1 MTAALADLT
10 PVAGRMNVRR
20 AGDATVIDD
29 SYNAN
34 PSSMRA
40 ALGTLG
46 ESGEGRRVAI
56 LGEMKE
62 LGQTAEREHEALAD
76 AVVRLGS
83 RSSSACGGLAG
94 ATARAAAALGV
105 EVVLAADAVEAAV
118 IARERVRPGDVVL
131 VKASR
136 SVGAERIVEALVST
150 GKNGRSPMIYEL
162 LFPLRHDSAWLGW
175 LNVLRYLPFR
185 TIAAT
190 VTAMLLA
197 FVLAPWFI
205 RELQS
210 KQIGQVVRDDGPET
224 HKIKSGTPTMGGALI
239 LLCVLVPTILWCDPR
254 NVFVWATTA
263 VTAGYGVIGYL
274 DDYLKI
280 KLKNSRGVPGRYKL
294 LGQFA
299 IAGGV
304 LAYAFLAQDHVPQ
317 PTGGISA
324 STSAS
329 RSSRSP
335 STRRPAGWVY
345 IPFAVLVVV
354 WTSNAVNLTD
364 GLDGLAIGP
373 VMINAGTYLV
383 WAYLAGATFG
393 IAHVSQRFVVARYL
407 DIPFIASA
415 GELSIYCGAMVG
427 AGIGFL
433 WYNTYPAQV
442 FMGDV
447 GSLALGGGLGMCAVF
462 TKNELL
468 SAILG
473 GVFFL
478 EAVSVVVQVTSF
490 RAHRASGFP
499 HGADPPPLRKEGVA
513 RAQDHRPLLDHLH
526 SLGTL
531 QSFELEVALR
541 SPDSAGP
548 ERQSR
553 VGALRQAGRGRR
565 PGRERRGCRA
575 ALPAPRRARRRQR
588 RKARDSALRGGSSAR
603 GTRSDPRRRRPRGRA
618 HERSGPPRR
627 LARACRRCPRMS
639 RGRGARGA
647 YLGRGRARGPVAWRT
662 PAPVVAVGGTNG
674 KSTTTTLVG
683 ALLEAHG
690 LKAFVGGNLGEPLA
704 DHADEHFDVVV
715 LEVSS
720 FQMERVDPFR
730 PHVAALLNVTDDHLD
745 RYASFDDYAHAKGN
759 AFVAPARRRLGR
771 RPRGR
776 RRVPARGNA
785 RARARRHLRTGR

>member
-1 MTAALADLT
+1 
-10 PVAGRMNVRR
+10 V
-20 AGDATVIDD
+20 
-29 SYNAN
+29 
-34 PSSMRA
+34 
-40 ALGTLG
+40 
-46 ESGEGRRVAI
+46 
-56 LGEMKE
+56 
-62 LGQTAEREHEALAD
+62 
-76 AVVRLGS
+76 
-83 RSSSACGGLAG
+83 
-94 ATARAAAALGV
+94 
-105 EVVLAADAVEAAV
+105 
-118 IARERVRPGDVVL
+118 
-131 VKASR
+131 
-136 SVGAERIVEALVST
+136 
-150 GKNGRSPMIYEL
+150 IYEL

-190 VTAMLLA
+190 ITAMLLS

-205 RELQS
+205 RELQK
-210 KQIGQVVRDDGPET
+210 KQIGQVVRADGPET

-239 LLCVLVPTILWCDPR
+239 LLSVLLPTILWCDPR

-317 PTGGISA
+317 DWWDIRFNLGIPFVAFSKH
-324 STSAS
+324 
-329 RSSRSP
+329 P
-335 STRRPAGWVY
+335 VILPAWLY
-345 IPFAVLVVV
+345 MSFAVLVVV

-407 DIPFIASA
+407 DIPFVASA

-490 RAHRASGFP
+490 K
-499 HGADPPPLRKEGVA
+499 L
-513 RAQDHRPLLDHLH
+513 
-526 SLGTL
+526 T
-531 QSFELEVALR
+531 
-541 SPDSAGP
+541 
-548 ERQSR
+548 
-553 VGALRQAGRGRR
+553 GRR
-565 PGRERRGCRA
+565 LFLMAPIHHHYEKKGWPEPKIIVRFWIISILL
-575 ALPAPRRARRRQR
+575 ALFSLSSL
-588 RKARDSALRGGSSAR
+588 KLR
-603 GTRSDPRRRRPRGRA
+603 
-618 HERSGPPRR
+618 
-627 LARACRRCPRMS
+627 
-639 RGRGARGA
+639 
-647 YLGRGRARGPVAWRT
+647 
-662 PAPVVAVGGTNG
+662 
-674 KSTTTTLVG
+674 
-683 ALLEAHG
+683 
-690 LKAFVGGNLGEPLA
+690 
-704 DHADEHFDVVV
+704 
-715 LEVSS
+715 
-720 FQMERVDPFR
+720 
-730 PHVAALLNVTDDHLD
+730 
-745 RYASFDDYAHAKGN
+745 
-759 AFVAPARRRLGR
+759 
-771 RPRGR
+771 
-776 RRVPARGNA
+776 
-785 RARARRHLRTGR
+785 